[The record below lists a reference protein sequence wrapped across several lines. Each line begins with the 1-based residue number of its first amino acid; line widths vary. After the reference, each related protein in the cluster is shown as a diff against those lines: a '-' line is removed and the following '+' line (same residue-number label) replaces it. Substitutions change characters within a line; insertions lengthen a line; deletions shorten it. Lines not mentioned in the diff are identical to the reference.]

1 MLLVHILQPRMD
13 SMEKDTSYVAP
24 KAGAH
29 TLSVY
34 IPHVFPNGRWKEFGG
49 IAGMKN
55 YIRKTF
61 ASLGSSGV
69 DERGEIDDSLQI
81 GFVKQV
87 ELVPAKGKKAGCM
100 YVHNDYAA
108 FIRFIPSNTDVAR
121 SLCESVLADERYKLV
136 HNVKKGYYWTLLL
149 GDKHREK
156 ADRKG
161 KENSKRRDKMG
172 KGKENV
178 KRTHESRHS
187 PQSQSSPT
195 SMETENGD
203 KDKDKGKDICDA
215 FESLTVETR
224 PVKRRRLC

>member
-1 MLLVHILQPRMD
+1 MNSIDSMD
-13 SMEKDTSYVAP
+13 SMEKDTSPGAP
-24 KAGAH
+24 EAGAH

-69 DERGEIDDSLQI
+69 DESGEIDDSLQI

-121 SLCESVLADERYKLV
+121 SLCQSVLADERYKLV
-136 HNVKKGYYWTLLL
+136 HNVKKGYYWTVLL

-156 ADRKG
+156 ADRKRGG
-161 KENSKRRDKMG
+161 KIG
-172 KGKENV
+172 KGKVGNENV
-178 KRTHESRHS
+178 KRTHESSHS
-187 PQSQSSPT
+187 PQSISSPT
-195 SMETENGD
+195 SKDTENRVSGQ
-203 KDKDKGKDICDA
+203 DICDA
-215 FESLTVETR
+215 FESLTVESR
-224 PVKRRRLC
+224 PLKRRRLC